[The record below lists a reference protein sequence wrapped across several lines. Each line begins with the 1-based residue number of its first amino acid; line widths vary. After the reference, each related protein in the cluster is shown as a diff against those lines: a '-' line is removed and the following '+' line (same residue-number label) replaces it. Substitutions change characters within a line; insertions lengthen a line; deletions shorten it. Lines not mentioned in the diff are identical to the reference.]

1 MTELTREIF
10 QELTGKKPGP
20 NTFGIISDMYHDDGD
35 GPESFCQRFLNP
47 ASPVSDRFLYEV
59 ELTIEDALGAIKD
72 AEKERDEVQAKLAK
86 AELERDALYDELTQ
100 AQEEL
105 ADAQETIS
113 KLQRQL
119 TDLQEVKEERDELG
133 RDLDNLQFVHRIL
146 EQRLE
151 SAIEHGNDAHKA
163 WREQVKRANAFQR
176 FLDGLGVNYID
187 AITEAYRDD

>member
-35 GPESFCQRFLNP
+35 GPESFCQRFFNP

-59 ELTIEDALGAIKD
+59 ELTLAEAIDAVND
-72 AEKERDEVQAKLAK
+72 AEKERLGAIDRLVRVADERNQLKH
-86 AELERDALYDELTQ
+86 ELET
-100 AQEEL
+100 AQ
-105 ADAQETIS
+105 DTIS
-113 KLQRQL
+113 ALQRQIA
-119 TDLQEVKEERDELG
+119 DLQEAKEERDELG
-133 RDLDNLQFVHRIL
+133 RDLDNLQSVHRIL

-151 SAIEHGNDAHKA
+151 SAIEHGNDAHQA

-187 AITEAYRDD
+187 AIMEAYRND